1 MSRPQTPAQ
10 SRVAG
15 ENEAEGVKD
24 SDPVGDH
31 REGMLARQRNSCS
44 RPGEAAQGLP
54 FQITRDLLRERVR
67 VVHAG
72 GGGGAGADRGAGADT
87 GAGAEVIEAWR

>member
-1 MSRPQTPAQ
+1 MSWPQTPAQ

-15 ENEAEGVKD
+15 ESEAEGVKD

-31 REGMLARQRNSCS
+31 REGMLARLQDICS

-72 GGGGAGADRGAGADT
+72 GGGGTGADT
-87 GAGAEVIEAWR
+87 GAGADVTEAWR